1 MYTEKNNKIEVSNNV
16 DKKLQTFD
24 RVTLYTYGVIVTT
37 VCKGEMLNG
46 VFNIE

>member
-24 RVTLYTYGVIVTT
+24 RVTLYTYGVIVAT
-37 VCKGEMLNG
+37 VCKREMLNG